1 MLIGTY
7 NHGVD
12 AKGRMFL
19 PAKMRYEFGDMVYLV
34 KGIDPCITVY
44 PIKAWEEFYAKLDT
58 LPQTEARKIKRFLF
72 ASAVETPIDS
82 QGRVLI
88 APELR
93 EYAQL
98 GKNVKLIGMG
108 NVAEIWSEEK
118 YGSEMDSMQVD
129 EIAAKLI
136 ELGF

>member
-1 MLIGTY
+1 MLVGTHS
-7 NHGVD
+7 HGID

-19 PAKMRYEFGDMVYLV
+19 PSKMRYEFGETVYLV

-44 PIKAWEEFYAKLDT
+44 PMNAWNEFYAKLDE
-58 LPQTEARKIKRFLF
+58 LPQVQARKVKRFLL

-82 QGRVLI
+82 QGRILI
-88 APELR
+88 TPELR
-93 EYAQL
+93 EYAGL

-108 NVAEIWSEEK
+108 STAEIWSEENF
-118 YGSEMDSMQVD
+118 GSEMETMQMD
-129 EIAAKLI
+129 DIASTLI

>member
-7 NHGVD
+7 THGVD

-19 PAKMRYEFGDMVYLV
+19 PAKMRYEFGDTVYLV

-44 PIKAWEEFYAKLDT
+44 PIKAWNDFYAKLDG
-58 LPQTEARKIKRFLF
+58 LPQMEARKIKRFLF

-93 EYAQL
+93 DYANL

-108 NVAEIWSEEK
+108 DVAEIWSEEN
-118 YGSEMDSMQVD
+118 YGTEMDSMIVD
-129 EIAAKLI
+129 DIGKKLI

>member
-7 NHGVD
+7 THGVD

-19 PAKMRYEFGDMVYLV
+19 PAKMRYEFGDTVYLV

-44 PIKAWEEFYAKLDT
+44 PIKAWNDFYAKLDG
-58 LPQTEARKIKRFLF
+58 LPQMEARKIKRFLF

-93 EYAQL
+93 DYASL

-108 NVAEIWSEEK
+108 DVAEIWSEEN
-118 YGSEMDSMQVD
+118 YGTEMDSMIVD
-129 EIAAKLI
+129 DIGKKLI

>member
-1 MLIGTY
+1 MLIGT
-7 NHGVD
+7 HSHSID
-12 AKGRMFL
+12 PKGRMFL
-19 PAKMRYEFGDMVYLV
+19 PSKMRGEVGDTVYLV

-44 PIKAWEEFYAKLDT
+44 PIKAWEEFYAKLDG
-58 LPQTEARKIKRFLF
+58 LPQTEARKIRRFLF

-82 QGRVLI
+82 QGRILI
-88 APELR
+88 DPQLR
-93 EYAQL
+93 EYAGL

-118 YGSEMDSMQVD
+118 YGSEMESMQVD
-129 EIAAKLI
+129 DIANKLI

>member
-1 MLIGTY
+1 MLIGTHS
-7 NHGVD
+7 HGID

-19 PAKMRYEFGDMVYLV
+19 PAKMRYEFGDTVYLV

-44 PIKAWEEFYAKLDT
+44 PIQAWNEFYAKLDG
-58 LPQTEARKIKRFLF
+58 LPQIEARKIKRFLF

-93 EYAQL
+93 EYAGL

-108 NVAEIWSEEK
+108 KTAEIWSEEN
-118 YGSEMDSMQVD
+118 YGSEMESMQVD
-129 EIAAKLI
+129 DIANKLI

>member
-7 NHGVD
+7 NHGID
-12 AKGRMFL
+12 TKGRMFL

-44 PIKAWEEFYAKLDT
+44 PIKAWNEFYAKLDE
-58 LPQTEARKIKRFLF
+58 LPQMEARKIKRFLF

-93 EYAQL
+93 DYAKL

-108 NVAEIWSEEK
+108 EVAEIWSEEN
-118 YGSEMDSMQVD
+118 YGTEMESMKVD
-129 EIAAKLI
+129 DIAQKLI

>member
-7 NHGVD
+7 SHGVD

-19 PAKMRYEFGDMVYLV
+19 PAKMRYEFGDTVYLV

-44 PIKAWEEFYAKLDT
+44 PIKAWDAFYAKLDQ
-58 LPQTEARKIKRFLF
+58 LPQMEARKIKRFLF

-93 EYAQL
+93 EYAHL

-108 NVAEIWSEEK
+108 DVAEIWSEEN
-118 YGSEMDSMQVD
+118 YGTEMDSMIVD
-129 EIAAKLI
+129 DIGKKLI

>member
-1 MLIGTY
+1 MLIGTHS
-7 NHGVD
+7 HGID

-19 PAKMRYEFGDMVYLV
+19 PSKMRFDLGDMVYLV
-34 KGIDPCITVY
+34 KGIDRCITVY
-44 PIKAWEEFYAKLDT
+44 PIKAWEAFCAKLDE
-58 LPQTEARKIKRFLF
+58 LPQIEARKIKRFLF

-82 QGRVLI
+82 QGRILI

-93 EYAQL
+93 EYASL

-108 NVAEIWSEEK
+108 DVAEIWSEEG
-118 YGSEMDSMQVD
+118 YGNEMESMQVD
-129 EIAAKLI
+129 DMASKLI

>member
-7 NHGVD
+7 THGVD

-19 PAKMRYEFGDMVYLV
+19 PAKMRYEFGDTVYLV

-44 PIKAWEEFYAKLDT
+44 PIKAWDAFYAKLDG
-58 LPQTEARKIKRFLF
+58 LPQMEARKIKRFLF

-93 EYAQL
+93 EYANL

-108 NVAEIWSEEK
+108 DVAEIWSEEN
-118 YGSEMDSMQVD
+118 YGTEMDSMIVD
-129 EIAAKLI
+129 DIGKKLI